1 MRSASICVSQST
13 AHLNGLQAPAMRG
26 VHASLNHIAASIV
39 IICVAVSIVIIV
51 VVWIV
56 TAEAEAASEVAVM
69 VEAAT
74 TVEVATTVEAATR
87 LAATETTVMERHA
100 AAECAGAEATMEAT
114 TAKAAGMETAAT
126 TTKAAAV
133 ETAPATTKA
142 AATASVSAAAA
153 TASVSAAAS
162 AASAATARQRH
173 GWRGQTNRRNCQQRD
188 HCFTQHCH
196 SPSDISLLDPHRRW
210 QSLRRNATGFDITVT
225 QLRARE

>member
-1 MRSASICVSQST
+1 
-13 AHLNGLQAPAMRG
+13 
-26 VHASLNHIAASIV
+26 
-39 IICVAVSIVIIV
+39 
-51 VVWIV
+51 
-56 TAEAEAASEVAVM
+56 
-69 VEAAT
+69 
-74 TVEVATTVEAATR
+74 

-126 TTKAAAV
+126 TKAAAV

-142 AATASVSAAAA
+142 AATASVSAAA
-153 TASVSAAAS
+153 S
-162 AASAATARQRH
+162 AASARQRH
-173 GWRGQTNRRNCQQRD
+173 AWRGQTNRRNCQQRD